1 MSSNVERT
9 ESLPASNIADDQPD
23 AEFLA
28 LPPKVQRFIHLH
40 ITGQYTVQKLATL
53 LEVHPNTCFN
63 WLKQP
68 TVKRFITEMQV
79 ANTEMVASHLKAM
92 TMKAVGKLSELIDS
106 PIDGVALQ
114 AVKDILDRAG
124 HKAKQEIKVEKTITY
139 EEKMKE
145 LVNMTIIEGEYTVE
159 GE

>member
-1 MSSNVERT
+1 MST
-9 ESLPASNIADDQPD
+9 EIAEINDDQPD

-68 TVKRFITEMQV
+68 SVKKFITEMQT

-139 EEKMKE
+139 EEKMRE
-145 LVNMTIIEGEYTVE
+145 LVDQTIIEGQYEVVE
-159 GE
+159 ENDR